1 MSNQQSSAPIQEN
14 KMGTMPIGK
23 LVFNMSLP
31 MMVSMMVQ
39 ALYNIVDSIFVAKL
53 SENALTAVSLAF
65 PLQTLLIAV
74 GTGTGVGMN
83 ALLSKSLGE
92 KDFKKAN
99 KTATNAAFIYAVSY
113 IVFLIL
119 GFTVVKPFYRSQVGS
134 ADAEIMTM
142 GVDYL
147 STVMIF
153 SFGIFTQVFFE
164 RLLTSTG
171 RTIFSMTSQLSGAV
185 TNIILDPI
193 LIFGMFGAPKMGVTG
208 AAVATVIGQCVAG
221 LVAGTCNHKFNHEV
235 RFQFKGFKP
244 DFKIIGTIYAVGIP
258 SIIMQSIGSVMTY
271 CMNRILIEFSS
282 TATAVFGVYFKL
294 QSFFFMPVFGLN
306 NGITPIIAYNYGA
319 RQRKRMVKT
328 IKVSLVMAFCLTFI
342 GFVLFESIPQA
353 LLGLFNASN
362 DMLKIGVP
370 ALRTIGVHYLIACFC
385 IIVGTVFQAL
395 GKAVFSMVV
404 SIMRQLVVLVPAA
417 YLLAKFG
424 GLHMVWW
431 SFPIAEVMSF
441 IVSLTF
447 LIKIWND
454 IIKDIP
460 EGRE

>member
-1 MSNQQSSAPIQEN
+1 MSNKQSSDPIQEN
-14 KMGTMPIGK
+14 KMGIMPIGK

-74 GTGTGVGMN
+74 ATGTGVGMN

-113 IVFLIL
+113 IIFLIL

-328 IKVSLVMAFCLTFI
+328 IKVSLVTAFCLTFI

-370 ALRTIGVHYLIACFC
+370 ALRTIGVHYLIAWFC
-385 IIVGTVFQAL
+385 IIAGTVFQAL

>member
-1 MSNQQSSAPIQEN
+1 MDNQQNSVPVQEN
-14 KMGTMPIGK
+14 KMGTMSIGK

-31 MMVSMMVQ
+31 MMVSMLVQ

-92 KDFKKAN
+92 KNFKKAN
-99 KTATNAAFIYAVSY
+99 KTATNAAFIYALSY

-119 GFTVVKPFYRSQVGS
+119 GFTIVKPFYRSQVGS

-171 RTIFSMTSQLSGAV
+171 KTIFSMTSQLSVALRI
-185 TNIILDPI
+185 IILDPI
-193 LIFGMFGAPKMGVTG
+193 LIFGMFGFPKMGVTG

-221 LVAGTCNHKFNHEV
+221 IVAGTCNHKFNHEV
-235 RFQFKGFKP
+235 KFEFKGFRP
-244 DFKIIGTIYAVGIP
+244 DLEIIGTIYAVGIP
-258 SIIMQSIGSVMTY
+258 SIIMQSIGSIMTY

-319 RQRKRMVKT
+319 RQRKRMTKT
-328 IKVSLVMAFCLTFI
+328 IKLSLFVAFCLTFI
-342 GFVLFESIPQA
+342 GFVLFESIPQV
-353 LLGLFNASN
+353 LLGMFSAS
-362 DMLKIGVP
+362 DDLLKIGIP
-370 ALRTIGVHYLIACFC
+370 ALRTIGVHYLIAWFC
-385 IIVGTVFQAL
+385 IIAGTVFQAL
-395 GKAVFSMVV
+395 GKAIFSMVV
-404 SIMRQLVVLVPAA
+404 SIMRQLVVLIPAA

-431 SFPIAEVMSF
+431 SFPIAEIMSF
-441 IVSLTF
+441 IVSTAF
-447 LIKIWND
+447 LIRIWRTV
-454 IIKDIP
+454 IKDIP
-460 EGRE
+460 EGHE

>member
-113 IVFLIL
+113 IIFLIL

-153 SFGIFTQVFFE
+153 SFGIFAQVFFE

-328 IKVSLVMAFCLTFI
+328 IKVSLVTAFCLTFI

-370 ALRTIGVHYLIACFC
+370 ALRTIGVHYLIAWFC
-385 IIVGTVFQAL
+385 IIAGTVFQAL

-431 SFPIAEVMSF
+431 SFPIAEIMSF

>member
-221 LVAGTCNHKFNHEV
+221 LVAGTCNHKFNYEV

-328 IKVSLVMAFCLTFI
+328 IKVSLATAFCLTFI

-353 LLGLFNASN
+353 LLGLFNASD

-370 ALRTIGVHYLIACFC
+370 ALRTIGVHYLIAWFC
-385 IIVGTVFQAL
+385 IIAGTVFQAL

>member
-1 MSNQQSSAPIQEN
+1 MDNQQNSVPVQEN
-14 KMGTMPIGK
+14 KMGTMSIGK

-31 MMVSMMVQ
+31 MMVSMLVQ

-92 KDFKKAN
+92 KNFKKAN
-99 KTATNAAFIYAVSY
+99 KTATNAAFIYALSY

-119 GFTVVKPFYRSQVGS
+119 GFTIVKPFYRSQVGS

-171 RTIFSMTSQLSGAV
+171 RTIFSMTSQLSGAL

-193 LIFGMFGAPKMGVTG
+193 LIFGMFGFPKMGVTG

-221 LVAGTCNHKFNHEV
+221 IVAGTCNHKFNHEV
-235 RFQFKGFKP
+235 KFEFKGFRP
-244 DFKIIGTIYAVGIP
+244 DLKIIGTIYAVGIP
-258 SIIMQSIGSVMTY
+258 SIIMQSIGSIMTY

-319 RQRKRMVKT
+319 RQRKRMTKT
-328 IKVSLVMAFCLTFI
+328 IKLSLFVAFCLTFI
-342 GFVLFESIPQA
+342 GFVLFESIPQV
-353 LLGLFNASN
+353 LLGMFSAS
-362 DMLKIGVP
+362 DDLLKIGIP
-370 ALRTIGVHYLIACFC
+370 ALRTIGVHYLIAWYC
-385 IIVGTVFQAL
+385 IIAGTVFQAL
-395 GKAVFSMVV
+395 GKAIFSMVV
-404 SIMRQLVVLVPAA
+404 SIMRQLVVLIPAA

-424 GLHMVWW
+424 GPHMVWW
-431 SFPIAEVMSF
+431 SFPIAEIMSF
-441 IVSLTF
+441 IVSTAF
-447 LIKIWND
+447 LIRIWRTV
-454 IIKDIP
+454 IKDIP
-460 EGRE
+460 EGHE

>member
-362 DMLKIGVP
+362 DMLKIGVS
-370 ALRTIGVHYLIACFC
+370 ALRTIGVHYLIAWFC

>member
-1 MSNQQSSAPIQEN
+1 MSNKQSSAPIQEN
-14 KMGTMPIGK
+14 KMGIMPIGK

-74 GTGTGVGMN
+74 ATGTGVGMN

-113 IVFLIL
+113 IIFLIL

-328 IKVSLVMAFCLTFI
+328 IKVSLVTAFCLTFI
-342 GFVLFESIPQA
+342 GFVLFECIPQA

-370 ALRTIGVHYLIACFC
+370 ALRTIGVHYLIAWFC
-385 IIVGTVFQAL
+385 IIAGTVFQAL

>member
-1 MSNQQSSAPIQEN
+1 M
-14 KMGTMPIGK
+14 
-23 LVFNMSLP
+23 
-31 MMVSMMVQ
+31 
-39 ALYNIVDSIFVAKL
+39 
-53 SENALTAVSLAF
+53 
-65 PLQTLLIAV
+65 QTLLIAV
-74 GTGTGVGMN
+74 ATGTGVGMN

-113 IVFLIL
+113 IIFLIL

-328 IKVSLVMAFCLTFI
+328 IKVSLVTAFCLTFI

-370 ALRTIGVHYLIACFC
+370 ALRTIGVHYLIAWFC
-385 IIVGTVFQAL
+385 IIAGTVFQAL

>member
-14 KMGTMPIGK
+14 KMGIMPIGK

-74 GTGTGVGMN
+74 ATGTGVGMN

-113 IVFLIL
+113 IIFLIL

-328 IKVSLVMAFCLTFI
+328 IKVSLATAFCLTFI
-342 GFVLFESIPQA
+342 GFVLFASSPQA
-353 LLGLFNASN
+353 LLGLFNASD

-370 ALRTIGVHYLIACFC
+370 ALRTIGVHYLIAWFC
-385 IIVGTVFQAL
+385 IIAGTVFQAL

>member
-14 KMGTMPIGK
+14 KMGIMPIGK

-119 GFTVVKPFYRSQVGS
+119 GFTVVKPSYRSQVGS

-370 ALRTIGVHYLIACFC
+370 ALRTIGVHYLIAWFC